1 MAKQKMIFIL
11 TIAAALMWTACQSTQ
26 PSAPRFPS
34 AEGPVIKPFKSVT
47 TTKPVK
53 PPFAPTMGSSPITF
67 DFMHTKPNC
76 QVPFPEMGEGKFHKP
91 TFCEGTSQKQ
101 VAADSGMEARI
112 VAMLDTTL
120 KNPKNSNVFVAYF
133 SFSNKVVQ
141 QKICDL
147 SAAGVKVR
155 VFLDNGSVGTIDN
168 IIMNNP
174 KKACLDKNGNLNV
187 TLSYLG
193 GNTTVNNETGSSG
206 FWQLHHNKFMFID
219 SGNQMVKINFSS
231 GNLSSFGTS
240 LHLDHWVMLDAP
252 KGSNIVNAHL
262 CVMKGLEAADVLA
275 KKMTNDGTT
284 EEKTSF
290 DQRKVS
296 NAYIEEREKC
306 FIANNVLPRVG
317 GETVAE
323 EVEDM
328 LKAEEIAPV
337 FSPNN
342 DDAVAAAFLNT
353 INDLKSGEY
362 LYIAI
367 QHFLH
372 SDVKNAILRAAK
384 RGVEIKIVMD
394 DDALRG
400 ESEVPGVDK
409 LILDLD
415 NRNNIDIRLAETNHG
430 AGGNGSMMHNKLAII
445 NGDMTFSGAGHYT
458 RAALQN
464 NWENFYFVSNK
475 KTISNYSTYFKWLWE
490 NSVDVEHVQ
499 SVAKRLKGGSDPIV
513 ASSNP
518 ALLNSKFMSNVLK

>member
-1 MAKQKMIFIL
+1 MTKQKMIFVL
-11 TIAAALMWTACQSTQ
+11 AIAAAFMWTACQSTHQ
-26 PSAPRFPS
+26 PSDYREPS
-34 AEGPVIKPFKSVT
+34 AFTGPKPGHKP
-47 TTKPVK
+47 KPVK
-53 PPFAPTMGSSPITF
+53 PPFAPANGGSSISF

-91 TFCEGTSQKQ
+91 TYCEGTSQKQ
-101 VAADSGMEARI
+101 VAADSGMEKRI
-112 VAMLDTTL
+112 VEMLDTTM
-120 KNPKNSNVFVAYF
+120 KDPKNSKVFVAYF

-147 SAAGVKVR
+147 SAAGVSVR
-155 VFLDNGSVGTIDN
+155 AFLDNGSVGTIDN
-168 IIMNNP
+168 IIMNNV
-174 KKACLDKNGNLNV
+174 KCLDANKKLNV
-187 TLSYLG
+187 KLSYLG
-193 GNTTVNNETGSSG
+193 GNTTVNSETGSAG
-206 FWQLHHNKFMFID
+206 FWQLHHNKFMYID
-219 SGNQMVKINFSS
+219 SGLNLVKINFSS

-240 LHLDHWVMLDAP
+240 LHLDHWVMLEAP
-252 KGSNIVNAHL
+252 KTSNITNSHI
-262 CVMKGLEAADVLA
+262 CVMAGLEAADALA

-284 EEKTSF
+284 EEKTTF

-296 NAYIEEREKC
+296 NAYIDEREKC
-306 FIANNVLPRVG
+306 FVAKNVYPRVG
-317 GETVAE
+317 GEKVSE

-342 DDAVAAAFLNT
+342 DDAVADAFLDT
-353 INDLKSGEY
+353 IDDLKSGEY

-372 SDVKNAILRAAK
+372 SEIKNAILRAAK

-415 NRNNIDIRLAETNHG
+415 NRNSIDIRLAETNHG

-475 KTISNYSTYFKWLWE
+475 KTISNYSTYFKWLWD

-499 SVAKRLKGGSDPIV
+499 SVAKKLKTGMGEII
-513 ASSNP
+513 ASSKP
-518 ALLNSKFMSNVLK
+518 ATLNGKFTNNVIK